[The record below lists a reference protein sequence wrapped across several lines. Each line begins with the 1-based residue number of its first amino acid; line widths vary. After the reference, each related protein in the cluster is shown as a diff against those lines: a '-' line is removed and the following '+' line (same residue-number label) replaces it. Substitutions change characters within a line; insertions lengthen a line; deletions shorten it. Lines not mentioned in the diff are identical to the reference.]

1 MRLGFRIFL
10 LYLAI
15 FSVCFYYAT
24 DWIWTTLRTRYL
36 ESVEEPLVD
45 AANLIAAQVEREM
58 ARPDFSYAALQ
69 STLTRAH
76 ARPLSARI
84 YGLDKHAVDLEIYLT
99 DTAGQVL
106 LDTRRP
112 SAVGEDYSAYHDV
125 SLTLAGQYGVRT
137 SRRDPA
143 DPFSSVLYIGA
154 PIYREGK
161 IVGVL
166 TLAEPTVSIEA
177 FLHLARPAFVR
188 AGLLTLCVVA
198 LLSLAVSY
206 GLTGPIR
213 RLARYAEGIH
223 QGKHPPFPRLGRS
236 EIADLGEALRR
247 MQETLEGRRYAEE
260 YVTTLTHEMK
270 SPLSAIRGAAEL
282 LQDEEMPPEQR
293 ARFIG
298 NVRSESERIARIV
311 ERMLDLARLENRRE
325 KPEMEPVELNALLR
339 TLAESHAPQLAQRGV
354 KMEISAAE
362 GLMATGNP
370 FLLHQAVDNLVQN
383 AIEWSPEGGTVAAS
397 AEVAGDRVHISIT
410 DNGPGIPDFALDRI
424 FDRFY
429 SLARPDT
436 GRKSTGLGLNFVR
449 EVARSHGGT
458 IRVENRVAGSPEKGA
473 IAELVL
479 PWQGHPA
486 A

>member
-10 LYLAI
+10 FYLAI
-15 FSVCFYYAT
+15 FAVCFHYAT

-45 AANLIAAQVEREM
+45 AAHLIAAQVEREM

-69 STLTRAH
+69 STFIRAH
-76 ARPLSARI
+76 ARPLAARI
-84 YGLDKHAVDLEIYLT
+84 YGLDKRAVDLEIYLT
-99 DTAGQVL
+99 DASGQVL

-112 SAVGEDYSAYHDV
+112 SAVGEDYSTYRDI

-143 DPFSSVLYIGA
+143 DPFSTVLHIGA

-260 YVTTLTHEMK
+260 YVTTLTHELK

-282 LQDEEMPPEQR
+282 LQDEEMPPRER
-293 ARFIG
+293 ARFVG
-298 NVRSESERIARIV
+298 NVRAESERIAQIV
-311 ERMLDLARLENRRE
+311 ERMLDLAKLENRRDQ
-325 KPEMEPVELNALLR
+325 PEMEEVDVNALLR
-339 TLAESHAPQLAQRGV
+339 TVAESHAPQLARRGV
-354 KMEISAAE
+354 AMEISAAE
-362 GLMATGNP
+362 GLTVTGNP
-370 FLLHQAVDNLVQN
+370 FLLHQAVENLVQN
-383 AIEWSPEGGTVAAS
+383 AIEWSPTGGTVAAG
-397 AEVAGDRVHISIT
+397 AEVAGDRVRISVT

-449 EVARSHGGT
+449 EVARSHCGT
-458 IRVENRVAGSPEKGA
+458 IRVENRFPGSPEKGA
-473 IAELVL
+473 IAELEV
-479 PWQGHPA
+479 PYR
-486 A
+486 